1 MLYNA
6 TAPVNPLN
14 RRRRFGFGTGMRGGA
29 AWTPA
34 LLSPIIWCDATQLG
48 LSNGDPVGA
57 FTNLGSGADDFTA
70 SGTARPT
77 FIANGI
83 NGQPALEGDGV
94 DDTMTIPSVGE
105 LLDWWAFI
113 AFAPVTMASGKELWA
128 LNDYP
133 ASVIYRLLETNS
145 GTTININ
152 QQPSPM
158 PSSITL
164 ANGVQRAIRLEGHTT
179 SVHYQ
184 ADNGT
189 EISLTGLPGNFPST
203 NNDGRL
209 GNYGQRLFAR
219 GDPGLFF
226 NVRIGEV
233 ILGSGTLSAAD
244 ETAVW
249 TYLNAKWG
257 TSIPV

>member
-1 MLYNA
+1 MPQLANGLGLSRA
-6 TAPVNPLN
+6 
-14 RRRRFGFGTGMRGGA
+14 RFSGA

-48 LSNGDPVGA
+48 LSNGDPVSA

-77 FIANGI
+77 FIASGI

-94 DDTMTIPSVGE
+94 DDTMTIPAVGE
-105 LLDWWAFI
+105 LEDWWAFI

-128 LNDYP
+128 VNDYP
-133 ASVIYRLLETNS
+133 ASDLYRLLETNS

-152 QQPSPM
+152 QLGGPM
-158 PSSITL
+158 PTSITL
-164 ANGVQRAIRLEGHTT
+164 ANGVQRVIRLEGHIT
-179 SVHYQ
+179 SIHYQ

-189 EISLTGLPGNFPST
+189 KISVTGLTGNYPTSG
-203 NNDGRL
+203 NDGRL
-209 GNYGQRLFAR
+209 ANFGQRLFAR

-226 NVRIGEV
+226 NVRIGEI
-233 ILGSGTLSAAD
+233 ILGGGTLSAAD

-249 TYLNAKWG
+249 TYLNSKWG
-257 TSIPV
+257 TSIPA